1 MISGLDNKQFSE
13 RHMKLG
19 TLAAAAAVAF
29 AGAVGGASA
38 ATVAGTIGPGNDG
51 LAPLGLSNPL
61 QGYFGGNLYL
71 AGGSADI
78 KATVL
83 GSEAGFD
90 NSFTFFG
97 NTYNTGGSTNSFNPA
112 GIWSTTVN
120 AIAPGLL
127 SFVFGAD
134 SGASFA
140 TNGSNNDNSV
150 LGPNFFVSFLPTPT
164 ATFGQS
170 VLLFFDD
177 GGAANDDNHD
187 DLIVRLDIVGD
198 GRVNVVPLPAAGF
211 LLMGALGGL
220 AALRR
225 RKTA

>member
-1 MISGLDNKQFSE
+1 MQLKN
-13 RHMKLG
+13 LV
-19 TLAAAAAVAF
+19 AAAALAF
-29 AGAVGGASA
+29 AAASAASA
-38 ATVAGTIGPGNDG
+38 ATIPGTIGPGNDG

-61 QGYFGGNLYL
+61 QGYYGGNLYL
-71 AGGSADI
+71 VGGTADI

-83 GSEAGFD
+83 GSEAGYN
-90 NSFTFFG
+90 NSFTFYG
-97 NTYNTGGSTNSFNPA
+97 NTYNTGGNTNSFNVA
-112 GIWSTTVN
+112 GIWNTTVN

-127 SFVFGAD
+127 SFLFGAN
-134 SGASFA
+134 SGAS
-140 TNGSNNDNSV
+140 TVVNGSNTDNTV
-150 LGPNFFVSFLPTPT
+150 PGPNFFVSFLPNPT

-170 VLLFFDD
+170 VLLFLDD

-187 DLIVRLDIVGD
+187 DLIVRLDIVGN